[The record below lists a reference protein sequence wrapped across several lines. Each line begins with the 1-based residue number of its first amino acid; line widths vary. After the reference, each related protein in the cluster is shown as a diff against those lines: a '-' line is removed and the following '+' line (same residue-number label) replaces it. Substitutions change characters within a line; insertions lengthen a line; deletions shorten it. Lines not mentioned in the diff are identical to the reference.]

1 MQNGTD
7 TKCIKMLER
16 EIGMAIRNIRL
27 ENDEILKKKSRE
39 IEVIDDKIQILIDDM
54 IETMYKY
61 NGVGLAA
68 VQVGVLKRIVVIDIE
83 DGEGVR
89 VLINPK
95 ITKTKGEQEV
105 DEGCLSFPNQYAKV
119 VRPKEVTVEALNRS
133 GKKIVIKAKDLLAQA
148 ICHELDHLEGITF
161 VDQMIPG
168 TLEVVTPENKG

>member
-1 MQNGTD
+1 
-7 TKCIKMLER
+7 
-16 EIGMAIRNIRL
+16 MAIRNIRL
-27 ENDEILKKKSRE
+27 EKDEILKKKSRE
-39 IEVIDDKIQILIDDM
+39 IEVIDDKIQTLIDDM

-68 VQVGVLKRIVVIDIE
+68 VQVGILKRVVVIDIE

-95 ITKTKGEQEV
+95 ITKSKGEQEV
-105 DEGCLSFPNQYAKV
+105 DEGCLSFPNQFAKV
-119 VRPKEVTVEALNRS
+119 IRPKEVTVEALDRN

-168 TLEVVTPENKG
+168 TLERVESEKTK